1 MHFAKELQSSCRN
14 ACHLDRSR
22 FSGEGKI
29 SRATASNRLAALDT
43 QAIPWHDT

>member
-29 SRATASNRLAALDT
+29 SRATGSNRLAALDIRT
-43 QAIPWHDT
+43 IPWQYT